1 MRALVLTGV
10 ERLEVRDL
18 PEPAADQRALIA
30 VERAG
35 LCGTDLKLHQ
45 GKPPVDY
52 PRILGHEL
60 IGHVVRSGASGRFA
74 EGTRVLVDPTI
85 ACGHCHACHA
95 ERPNLCPNGALL
107 GRDVDGGFA
116 DLVAVD
122 DRQLLPLPPSMSLE
136 DAAMLQVLGVCV
148 HAQRRITAFPGQT
161 AAVIGLGVG
170 GLLHTQLLA
179 ARGVRVVGV
188 TRSAAKR
195 ELAEALGATV
205 TYAPDHA
212 VAGVSDVTDG
222 RGAEIVV
229 ESVGTTQTLAQA
241 IDLVG
246 VGGTILQ
253 YGIVAATEGE
263 LPFYELY
270 YKEIELVS
278 SRAAVPGDYA
288 RSIGLLA
295 SGQVRVAPLV
305 SATYP
310 LDQGAAAFAAMH
322 TRSDLVKVLLHIG

>member
-10 ERLEVRDL
+10 ESLEVRDV
-18 PEPAADQRALIA
+18 PEPTPDGPALIA

-52 PRILGHEL
+52 PRVLGHEVV
-60 IGHVVRSGASGRFA
+60 GRVVRAGTPGRGA
-74 EGTRVLVDPTI
+74 EGIRVLVDPTV

-95 ERPNLCPNGALL
+95 DRPNLCPRGALI

-116 DLVAVD
+116 DYVAVD
-122 DRQLLPLPPSMSLE
+122 DRQLLPLPPSLSLE
-136 DAAMLQVLGVCV
+136 DAALLQVLGVCV
-148 HAQRRITAFPGQT
+148 HAQRRIAAFPGQT

-179 ARGVRVVGV
+179 QRGVRVVGI

-195 ELAEALGATV
+195 ELAEALGAAV
-205 TYAPDHA
+205 TCPPDEA
-212 VAGVSDVTDG
+212 AGRISDVTDG
-222 RGAEIVV
+222 RGADLVV
-229 ESVGTTQTLAQA
+229 ESAGTTQTLAQA

-253 YGIVAATEGE
+253 YGIIAATEGR
-263 LPFYELY
+263 LPFYDLY
-270 YKEIELVS
+270 YKEIDLVN

-288 RSIGLLA
+288 TSIELLA
-295 SGQVRVAPLV
+295 SKQVQVAPLI
-305 SATYP
+305 SASYP
-310 LDQGAAAFAAMH
+310 LEQGAAAFAAMH
-322 TRSDLVKVLLHIG
+322 TRSDLIKVLLEIG